1 MSFGRIR
8 WALFISGTGSN
19 LNAVLDMR
27 DHIDVAVVV
36 SSKRNAPGLLKARRA
51 GVPTIVLEKNIN
63 WNLLHEELLRHR
75 VDRIF
80 LLGFMKIL
88 PEDFVSLWKGRALN
102 VHPSLLPKYPGLNG
116 VEQAIE
122 KRDLVGVTTHEV
134 VAQMDAGEAIFQKV
148 VLDPKMIPLDLEHVE
163 NLVHLCEHR
172 LVRESVRKWKVD
184 PT

>member
-63 WNLLHEELLRHR
+63 WNLLHEELLSHR

-88 PEDFVSLWKGRALN
+88 PEDFVS
-102 VHPSLLPKYPGLNG
+102 
-116 VEQAIE
+116 
-122 KRDLVGVTTHEV
+122 
-134 VAQMDAGEAIFQKV
+134 
-148 VLDPKMIPLDLEHVE
+148 
-163 NLVHLCEHR
+163 
-172 LVRESVRKWKVD
+172 
-184 PT
+184 